1 MAWENVLK
9 VEDWVNEKIKE
20 AKEKLKR
27 TKDPVER
34 EMLKNRIKELSG
46 W

>member
-1 MAWENVLK
+1 MSWENILK
-9 VEDWVNEKIKE
+9 VDEWVNEKIKE

-34 EMLKNRIKELSG
+34 EMLKQRIKELLS